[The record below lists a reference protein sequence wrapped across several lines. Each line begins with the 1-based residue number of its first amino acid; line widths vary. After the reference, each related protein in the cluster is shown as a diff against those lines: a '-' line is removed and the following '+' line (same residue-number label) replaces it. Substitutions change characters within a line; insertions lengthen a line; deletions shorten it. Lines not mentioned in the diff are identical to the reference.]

1 MLGRFWLFIH
11 GTFVLK
17 LNLDLFR
24 YLISTGK
31 VFHWLYNKIVRAPS
45 TGHGAQRTAH
55 RAKRAG
61 NRERN
66 MEQRTENLVTGN
78 REPGDKIRWSL
89 IFRKQFRRAT

>member
-1 MLGRFWLFIH
+1 MLGRIWLFIH

-31 VFHWLYNKIVRAPS
+31 VFHWLYNKIVGAPS
-45 TGHGAQRTAH
+45 KGHGAQRTAH

-66 MEQRTENLVTGN
+66 MERSMEQRTENLVTGN
-78 REPGDKIRWSL
+78 KEPGDKTR
-89 IFRKQFRRAT
+89 